1 MGKVVLAY
9 SGGLETTAAIRWLT
23 RERGLKVIALCVNV
37 GQAPDAEEVALRAV
51 SAGAVGTHL
60 IDSRSEFL
68 KGYCWNA
75 LRASAKYEGVYLLSA
90 ALSRPLI
97 ATELVSVAHQ
107 EGAQAVAHGSAPRGN
122 DQFRIECSVVAL
134 DRNLS
139 IIAPMREWHMR
150 NRDEVLEYAERE
162 GLDMDVYARDAYT
175 HDFNLWGARTS
186 GGDLQNLDK
195 VANPAA
201 YTKTTDPVL
210 APGEPE
216 NITVGFER
224 GDPVRINGEKLDEVT
239 LMERL
244 NALGAKHGVG
254 RLDLIENTLMGFKTR
269 EVYEAPGATIL
280 HCAHDAL
287 ERITLDKS
295 TLHLA
300 RNLSSAYAEAIY
312 NGMWF
317 SLMRESLDAFFRSF
331 RDFISGSI
339 TVQLHK
345 GSASA
350 ISGESEFS
358 TFDREQQ
365 TLRDNHGALPPG
377 AAEGMLTVAR
387 LGQLHRSFKYKP
399 RT

>member
-60 IDSRSEFL
+60 IDARSQFL
-68 KGYCWNA
+68 KSYCWNA

-97 ATELVSVAHQ
+97 ATELVAIAHQ
-107 EGAQAVAHGSAPRGN
+107 EGARAVAHGSPPRGN
-122 DQFRIECSVVAL
+122 DQFRIECSIVAL
-134 DRNLS
+134 DRTLE
-139 IIAPMREWHMR
+139 IIAPMREWSMR
-150 NRDEVLEYAERE
+150 TRDEVLEYAERE
-162 GLDMDVYARDAYT
+162 RLDMDTYARDPYT

-186 GGDLQNLDK
+186 G
-195 VANPAA
+195 VAMMDITKPAPDSA
-201 YTKTTDPVL
+201 FAITTDPL
-210 APGEPE
+210 KSPDQPE
-216 NITVGFER
+216 DLTIAFEK
-224 GDPVRINGEKLDEVT
+224 GDPVRLNGVKLDEVG

-244 NALGAKHGVG
+244 NAVGASHGVG
-254 RLDLIENTLMGFKTR
+254 RLDLIENTIMGFKTR

-287 ERITLDKS
+287 ERMTLDKATLNLKRTLS
-295 TLHLA
+295 TV
-300 RNLSSAYAEAIY
+300 YAETIY

-317 SLMRESLDAFFRSF
+317 SLVRESLDAFFRSY
-331 RDFISGSI
+331 RDFVSGEI
-339 TVQLHK
+339 TVRLHK
-345 GSASA
+345 GGLSA
-350 ISGESEFS
+350 ISGQSEFS
-358 TFDREQQ
+358 TFDREQE
-365 TLRDNHGALPPG
+365 TLRQNHGSLPPG